1 MINSIMDLDFKLK
14 KGIYLVAGA
23 TGMLGSNALRILANQ
38 DGIKVIAIFNNR
50 KKNIFADNITYVKAD
65 LTNEKVCLELAEKVD
80 FILMFAGVKSRN
92 SVKSLD
98 PVYPIKKSLE
108 IANNMFYAA
117 YKNKVNKLVWISSTT
132 GYPESKNE
140 LQENDMFE
148 GNPPE
153 AWYSVGWMTRYLE
166 TQCKMYSEIFKDPID
181 IIILRPP
188 LVYGEFDNFSS
199 QHGSVIAAL
208 INRVVCRENP
218 LEIWGDGNQ
227 EREVIYALD
236 LALIA
241 LKAIK
246 QVTGFNVLN
255 IAEGKT
261 YSINHM
267 LSLMIKVDG
276 FEDANIVH
284 KLSKHQPTSH
294 VLLSIKKAKDINLI
308 PSTSLESGLKA
319 TMKWHNENK

>member
-1 MINSIMDLDFKLK
+1 MINSIENLNFKLK

-23 TGMLGSNALRILANQ
+23 TGMIGSNALRILANQ

-80 FILMFAGVKSRN
+80 FILMFAGVKSRI
-92 SVKSLD
+92 SVKSID
-98 PVYPIKKSLE
+98 PVYPIKKSIE

-117 YKNKVNKLVWISSTT
+117 YKNKVNKLVWISSST
-132 GYPESKNE
+132 GYPESNNE
-140 LQENDMFE
+140 LQESDMFE
-148 GNPPE
+148 GHPPE

-166 TQCKMYSEIFKDPID
+166 AQCKMYSEKFKDPID
-181 IIILRPP
+181 VIVLRPP

-246 QVTGFNVLN
+246 QLTGFHVLN

-261 YSINHM
+261 YSINQM

-276 FEDANIVH
+276 FEHANIVH
-284 KLSKHQPTSH
+284 ELNKHQPTSQ
-294 VLLSIKKAKDINLI
+294 VLLSIKKAKDINLM

-319 TMKWHNENK
+319 TMKWHNENR